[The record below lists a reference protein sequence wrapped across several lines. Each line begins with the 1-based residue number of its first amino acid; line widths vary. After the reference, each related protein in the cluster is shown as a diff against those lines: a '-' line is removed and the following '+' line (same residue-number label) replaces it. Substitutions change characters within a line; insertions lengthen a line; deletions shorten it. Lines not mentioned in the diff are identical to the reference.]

1 MARRAAIAV
10 VAALLAAAPAPAEAQ
25 SPFQSAPGPAPP
37 PVHHPAPRHR
47 VEPELPPEPAPPPP
61 PPPDPAKRFDGLW
74 TGQYSCGPGRNMPAF
89 TRPMVGE
96 VKNGQFAFV
105 NVVPAGRPG
114 SWAGS
119 GTIAPDGSL
128 SLVVEGVARGVPG
141 TPYASGDHFTHQLR
155 GRFDGDRFTAA
166 DLEGSGRGCG
176 ISMTLR
182 Q

>member
-10 VAALLAAAPAPAEAQ
+10 VAALLAAPAPAEAQ

-47 VEPELPPEPAPPPP
+47 VEPELPPEPAPPPPP

-166 DLEGSGRGCG
+166 DLDGSGRGCG
-176 ISMTLR
+176 ISMTRR

>member
-61 PPPDPAKRFDGLW
+61 PDPAKRFDGFW

-89 TRPMVGE
+89 ARPMVAE
-96 VKNGQFAFV
+96 VKNGHFAFIS
-105 NVVPAGRPG
+105 ALQPG
-114 SWAGS
+114 TPGYWAAS
-119 GTIAPDGSL
+119 GTIAPDGGL
-128 SLVVEGVARGVPG
+128 ALVVEGVSNGNAG
-141 TPYASGDHFTHQLR
+141 TRHSYGEHFTRQLR

-176 ISMTLR
+176 ISMTRR